1 MERMDR
7 TTATMDGTRDSADD
21 REMVPD
27 APLLARDTVGCPARL
42 RDGLADALL
51 SPTPEASLVTRRDL
65 ISAAR
70 LLEIPDAVRLPLT
83 ELVAAIRSAL
93 CGGSEPAI
101 ERDLSA
107 LASTLQ
113 LAGRPTAAND
123 ILNTLR
129 GAV

>member
-7 TTATMDGTRDSADD
+7 NAAAMDGAEDSAHD
-21 REMVPD
+21 RETVPD

-42 RDGLADALL
+42 RNGLADALL

-65 ISAAR
+65 VSAAR
-70 LLEIPDAVRLPLT
+70 LLEIPHAMRLPLA

-93 CGGSEPAI
+93 CGSSEPAI

-107 LASTLQ
+107 LASTLR